1 MNEGKVLVV
10 DLARCDPE
18 TRRLVGSLVTTDM
31 EMAAMSRIDEV
42 GVSGFLSIKTARI
55 PSYGVTYTQVDNIQ
69 KELARTHGLPL
80 DGLTTTAPARAPV
93 APAVRLVDWEPV
105 LSGTMP

>member
-42 GVSGFLSIKTARI
+42 GERKPFYLFIDEFQDFSASRPLVFLPTASPI
-55 PSYGVTYTQVDNIQ
+55 P
-69 KELARTHGLPL
+69 R
-80 DGLTTTAPARAPV
+80 LTISKKSLREPTDCRWTA
-93 APAVRLVDWEPV
+93 
-105 LSGTMP
+105 